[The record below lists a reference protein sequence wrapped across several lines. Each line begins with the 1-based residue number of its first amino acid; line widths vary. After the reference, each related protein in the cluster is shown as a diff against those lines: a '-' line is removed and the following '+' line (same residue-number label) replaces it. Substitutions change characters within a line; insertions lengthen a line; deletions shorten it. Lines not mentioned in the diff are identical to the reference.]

1 MSALAALTGRGGAPT
16 PDREMEFA
24 FSAADHRAIAD
35 LIYAES
41 GILLPE
47 SKAKLIYGRLA
58 RRLRACGLNDFP
70 TYLALVES
78 DAEERA
84 RAVDAL
90 TTNHT
95 SFFRENHHFEHFRDS
110 LWPEFRQRL
119 AGGGRV
125 RIWSAACSS
134 GEEPYS
140 LMMTIAGQD
149 PRAAEKLASQDFRL
163 LATDLSPSVIAT
175 ARAGRYALDT
185 TRAMPAAMRSAW
197 CRRVGEQEEL
207 HPALR
212 APIAFRELNLLRG
225 WPMKRPFDVIFCRNV
240 MIYFDDATKA
250 RLMGRFADQMV
261 AGGIIYIG
269 HAERIPTEVADRF
282 RCIGRTAFQKVS

>member
-1 MSALAALTGRGGAPT
+1 
-16 PDREMEFA
+16 MEFA
-24 FSAADHRAIAD
+24 FSESDHRAIAD
-35 LIYAES
+35 MVYAES

-58 RRLRACGLNDFP
+58 RRLRACGLTNFP
-70 TYLALVES
+70 DYLAMIER
-78 DAEERA
+78 DAAEKA

-95 SFFRENHHFEHFRDS
+95 SFFRENHHFEHFREH
-110 LWPEFRQRL
+110 LWPGFAQRL
-119 AGGGRV
+119 ATGGRV
-125 RIWSAACSS
+125 RVWSAACSS

-149 PRAAEKLASQDFRL
+149 VRAAERLASQDFRL

-175 ARAGRYALDT
+175 ARAGRYPLDT
-185 TRAMPAAMRSAW
+185 TRAMPASMRQLW
-197 CRRVGEQEEL
+197 CRRVGDQDEL

-212 APIAFRELNLLRG
+212 ATIAFRELNLLRS

-240 MIYFDDATKA
+240 MIYFDDATKT
-250 RLMGRFADQMV
+250 RLLSRFADQMV
-261 AGGIIYIG
+261 DGGTIFIG
-269 HAERIPTEVADRF
+269 HAERIPPDVANRF

>member
-1 MSALAALTGRGGAPT
+1 MSALAALSPRASE
-16 PDREMEFA
+16 REMEFA
-24 FSAADHRAIAD
+24 FSASDHRAIAD
-35 LIYAES
+35 MIYAES

-58 RRLRACGLNDFP
+58 RRLRACGLEDFP
-70 TYLALVES
+70 TYLAMIET

-95 SFFRENHHFEHFRDS
+95 SFFRENHHFEHFRDT
-110 LWPEFRQRL
+110 LWPGFSQRL
-119 AGGGRV
+119 ASGGRV
-125 RIWSAACSS
+125 RVWSAACSS

-149 PRAAEKLASQDFRL
+149 TRAAEKLAAQDFRV

-175 ARAGRYALDT
+175 ARAGRYSSET
-185 TRAMPAAMRSAW
+185 TRGMPAAMRSSW
-197 CRRVGEQEEL
+197 CRRVGDQDEL

-212 APIAFRELNLLRG
+212 APIAFRELNLLRN
-225 WPMKRPFDVIFCRNV
+225 WPMRRPFDVIFCRNV
-240 MIYFDDATKA
+240 MIYFDEPTKA
-250 RLMGRFADQMV
+250 QLLARFADQLV
-261 AGGIIYIG
+261 DGGTLYIG
-269 HAERIPTEVADRF
+269 HAERIPPEVAARF
-282 RCIGRTAFQKVS
+282 HCIGRTAFQKVS

>member
-1 MSALAALTGRGGAPT
+1 MSTLSAIVPQGN
-16 PDREMEFA
+16 DREMEFA
-24 FSAADHRAIAD
+24 FSASDHRAIAD
-35 LIYAES
+35 MIYAES
-41 GILLPE
+41 GILLPD

-58 RRLRACGLNDFP
+58 RRLRACGLSDFP
-70 TYLALVES
+70 TYLAMIEH
-78 DAEERA
+78 DPEEKA

-95 SFFRENHHFEHFRDS
+95 AFFRENHHFEHFRDE
-110 LWPEFRQRL
+110 LWPAFLQRL
-119 AGGGRV
+119 ASGGRV
-125 RIWSAACSS
+125 RVWSAACSS

-149 PRAAEKLASQDFRL
+149 VRAAEKLANQDFRL

-175 ARAGRYALDT
+175 ARAGRYPLDT
-185 TRAMPAAMRSAW
+185 TRAMPASMRQAW
-197 CRRVGEQEEL
+197 CRRVGEQDEL

-240 MIYFDDATKA
+240 MIYFDEATKA
-250 RLMGRFADQMV
+250 RLLSRFADQMV
-261 AGGIIYIG
+261 DGGIIYIG
-269 HAERIPTEVADRF
+269 HAERVPPEVSARF

>member
-1 MSALAALTGRGGAPT
+1 MTALAALPPRGGE
-16 PDREMEFA
+16 REMEFA
-24 FSAADHRAIAD
+24 FSASDHRAIAD
-35 LIYAES
+35 MIYAES

-47 SKAKLIYGRLA
+47 TKAKLIYGRLA

-70 TYLALVES
+70 SYLAMIET

-95 SFFRENHHFEHFRDS
+95 SFFRENHHFEHFRDT
-110 LWPEFRQRL
+110 LWPDFRQRL

-125 RIWSAACSS
+125 RVWSAACSS

-149 PRAAEKLASQDFRL
+149 VRAAEKLANQDFRL

-175 ARAGRYALDT
+175 ARSGRYPLDT
-185 TRAMPAAMRSAW
+185 TRAMPASMRSTW
-197 CRRVGEQEEL
+197 CRKVGDQEEL

-240 MIYFDDATKA
+240 MIYFDEPTKA
-250 RLMGRFADQMV
+250 RLLGRFADQLV
-261 AGGIIYIG
+261 DGGIIYIG
-269 HAERIPTEVADRF
+269 HAERIPPEVADRF